1 MRRSDGDGVM
11 TRRSFLRGAMVV
23 LGAGASTALAAAC
36 GRQAP
41 APAAQQGS
49 GTASGPVVPTS
60 TPRTV
65 PPTAAPAPAAAAA
78 PTQAA
83 PAQTGAAAPPTA
95 APAAAAPAAAAKPGL
110 VNNRVPLVREQDPGP
125 PKRGGILETSLGK
138 DPETLEVMQSVNGP
152 LRITASLVYRRLV
165 QFRGTDYYDIDVEP
179 DMADSWTVSPDG
191 KTMTFKLHQG
201 IKWHNV
207 PPVNGR
213 EFTSDDVAWTV
224 NYYKTQ
230 AKDYAWLWDWVTKVE
245 TPDKYTVVFQA
256 DKPNAEALLNMA
268 VDNNAILPREVFEA
282 DGNFRSKIIGTGPY
296 IWKNWEPGVKV
307 ELVKNPDY
315 WEVSELDG
323 KPLPYLDGITGY
335 IMPDYATRLAA
346 YRSGK
351 ISGHRWGFQPARNDV
366 DGLFKGM
373 QGQQR
378 WDGVHFLS
386 GGGFILNVT
395 KKPLD
400 DVRVRRAMSLALNRD
415 AIIKDVQQGAAQW
428 GGFITASFTKFAWP
442 EEKLKGL
449 EFFQFNPDRARAL
462 LKDAGAENAE
472 IQIDFHPDT
481 SPASK
486 VLVEMAQQMWKDVGL
501 NAVIVPSDV
510 PASYAK
516 RQSGDFMLFGNGV
529 GFSSASIDAATRQLY
544 RTDGGRNYTRNSD
557 PEFDKLADAQ
567 AVELDTQKRIQ
578 IVDQIQQYLYDQM
591 WSIPHYDAIDTLLN
605 QPWAKNW
612 PFHWQLGW
620 IHTERIWIDK

>member
-1 MRRSDGDGVM
+1 MTRSVSKGAM
-11 TRRSFLRGAMVV
+11 TRRSFLRGV
-23 LGAGASTALAAAC
+23 LYVAGAGAAASLAAAC

-41 APAAQQGS
+41 APAAQQQP
-49 GTASGPVVPTS
+49 SGPVVPTS
-60 TPRTV
+60 TPRPV
-65 PPTAAPAPAAAAA
+65 PTAAPTAVPAAPA
-78 PTQAA
+78 QAA
-83 PAQTGAAAPPTA
+83 PAQTTGAAQPTQ
-95 APAAAAPAAAAKPGL
+95 AAAKPAAL
-110 VNNRVPLVREQDPGP
+110 VNNRPPLVRPQDPGP

-152 LRITASLVYRRLV
+152 LRITSSLVYRRLV

-230 AKDYAWLWDWVTKVE
+230 SKEYAWLWDWVTKVE
-245 TPDKYTVVFQA
+245 TPDKYTVIFQA

-268 VDNNAILPREVFEA
+268 VDNNAILPKEVFEQ

-315 WEVSELDG
+315 WEVSEVDG

-351 ISGHRWGFQPARNDV
+351 IAGHRWGFQPARNDV
-366 DGLFKGM
+366 EGLFKGM

-386 GGGFILNVT
+386 GGGLNLNTT

-400 DVRVRRAMSLALNRD
+400 DVRVRRAMSMALNRD

-428 GGFITASFTKFAWP
+428 AGFISASFTKFAWP
-442 EEKLKGL
+442 EEKLKTL
-449 EFFQFNPDRARAL
+449 EYLKFNPDQARSL
-462 LKDAGAENAE
+462 IKDAGADGAQ
-472 IQIDFHPDT
+472 ILIDFHPDT
-481 SPASK
+481 SPAGK
-486 VLVEMAQQMWKDVGL
+486 VLVEMVQQMWKDVGL
-501 NAVIVPSDV
+501 NAVIDPTDV

-516 RQSGDFMLFGNGV
+516 RQSGDFMVFGNGV

-544 RTDGGRNYTRNSD
+544 HSQGGRNYTRNSD
-557 PEFDKLADAQ
+557 PEFDKLAEQQ
-567 AVELDTQKRIQ
+567 AIELDVEKRKQ
-578 IVDQIQQYLYDQM
+578 VVDKLQEIMYQQM
-591 WSIPHYDAIDTLLN
+591 WTVPHYDAIDTLLN

-612 PFHWQLGW
+612 GFHWQLGW
-620 IHTERIWIDK
+620 AHSERIWIDK

>member
-1 MRRSDGDGVM
+1 M
-11 TRRSFLRGAMVV
+11 LV
-23 LGAGASTALAAAC
+23 LGAGASAALIQAC
-36 GRQAP
+36 GPQAP
-41 APAAQQGS
+41 APPAGGGQAPAGAQSGAA
-49 GTASGPVVPTS
+49 VVLTS

-65 PPTAAPAPAAAAA
+65 PATQAPAAA
-78 PTQAA
+78 
-83 PAQTGAAAPPTA
+83 PTA
-95 APAAAAPAAAAKPGL
+95 APAAGAAPQPTAAARPVAAAG
-110 VNNRVPLVREQDPGP
+110 NRPPLVRQQDPGP

-152 LRITASLVYRRLV
+152 LRITSSLVYRRLV

-179 DMADSWTVSPDG
+179 DMADSWTVAPDG
-191 KTMTFKLHQG
+191 KSMTFKLHQG

-224 NYYKTQ
+224 DYYKT
-230 AKDYAWLWDWVTKVE
+230 KSKEYAWLWDWVTKVE
-245 TPDKYTVVFQA
+245 TPDKYTVVFHM

-268 VDNNAILPREVFEA
+268 VDNNAILPREVFEQY
-282 DGNFRSKIIGTGPY
+282 GNFRSKMIGTGPY

-366 DGLFKGM
+366 EGLVKGM

-386 GGGFILNVT
+386 GGGFVLNIS

-400 DVRVRRAMSLALNRD
+400 DLRVRRAMSLALNRD
-415 AIIKDVQQGAAQW
+415 AIIADVQQGAAQW
-428 GGFITASFTKFAWP
+428 GGFISASFTKFAWP
-442 EEKLKGL
+442 EDKLKGL
-449 EFFQFNPDRARAL
+449 EFLKYNPDQARQL
-462 LKDAGAENAE
+462 VKDAGAEGATV
-472 IQIDFHPDT
+472 IIDLHPDT
-481 SPASK
+481 TPGTK
-486 VLVEMAQQMWKDVGL
+486 ILVEMAQQMWKAIGL
-501 NAVIVPSDV
+501 NPTIDPTDV

-516 RQSGDFMLFGNGV
+516 RQSGDFMVFGNGV
-529 GFSSASIDAATRQLY
+529 GFSSASIDAATRQLFHSE
-544 RTDGGRNYTRNSD
+544 GQRNYTRNKD
-557 PEFDKLADAQ
+557 AEFDKLAEAQ
-567 AVELDTQKRIQ
+567 ATEMDQEKRKQ
-578 IVDQIQQYLYDQM
+578 IVDQIQQKIYDNM
-591 WSIPHYDAIDTLLN
+591 WTIPHYDAIDTLIN

-612 PFHWQLGW
+612 GFHWQLGW
-620 IHTERIWIDK
+620 AHSERIWVDK

>member
-1 MRRSDGDGVM
+1 MSAPL
-11 TRRSFLRGAMVV
+11 FQ
-23 LGAGASTALAAAC
+23 AC
-36 GRQAP
+36 APQAP
-41 APAAQQGS
+41 AAKPAGV
-49 GTASGPVVPTS
+49 VVPTS
-60 TPRTV
+60 TPLPAPPTSK
-65 PPTAAPAPAAAAA
+65 PTAAAEAKPTQQAPAQAASSAA
-78 PTQAA
+78 KPTQAA
-83 PAQTGAAAPPTA
+83 Q
-95 APAAAAPAAAAKPGL
+95 AAAKPAAAE
-110 VNNRVPLVREQDPGP
+110 RPPLVRQQDPGP

-152 LRITASLVYRRLV
+152 LRITSSLVYRRLV

-224 NYYKTQ
+224 DYYKTKS
-230 AKDYAWLWDWVTKVE
+230 KDYAWLWDWVTKVE
-245 TPDKYTVVFQA
+245 TPDKYTVVFHA

-323 KPLPYLDGITGY
+323 KPLPYLDGITGF

-351 ISGHRWGFQPARNDV
+351 IAGHRWGFQPARKDV
-366 DGLFKGM
+366 ESIVKGM

-378 WDGVHFLS
+378 WDGIHFLS

-415 AIIKDVQQGAAQW
+415 ALIQDTQQGAAQW
-428 GGFITASFTKFAWP
+428 AGFISASFTQYAWS
-442 EEKLKGL
+442 EEKLKGM
-449 EFFQFNPDRARAL
+449 EFLKFNPDQARSL
-462 LKDAGAENAE
+462 IKDAGAENAE

-481 SPASK
+481 QPAAK
-486 VLVEMAQQMWKDVGL
+486 VVVEMAQQMWKDVGL

-510 PASYAK
+510 PASYEK
-516 RQSGDFMLFGNGV
+516 RQTGDFMVFGNGV

-544 RTDGGRNYTRNSD
+544 HSEGGRNYTRNKD

-567 AVELDTQKRIQ
+567 AVELDVEKRKQ
-578 IVDQIQQYLYDQM
+578 IVDKIQQHIYDQM
-591 WSIPHYDAIDTLLN
+591 WSIPHYNAVDTLIN

-612 PFHWQLGW
+612 GFHWQLGW
-620 IHTERIWIDK
+620 AHSERIWIDK

>member
-1 MRRSDGDGVM
+1 
-11 TRRSFLRGAMVV
+11 
-23 LGAGASTALAAAC
+23 
-36 GRQAP
+36 
-41 APAAQQGS
+41 
-49 GTASGPVVPTS
+49 
-60 TPRTV
+60 
-65 PPTAAPAPAAAAA
+65 
-78 PTQAA
+78 
-83 PAQTGAAAPPTA
+83 
-95 APAAAAPAAAAKPGL
+95 
-110 VNNRVPLVREQDPGP
+110 
-125 PKRGGILETSLGK
+125 
-138 DPETLEVMQSVNGP
+138 
-152 LRITASLVYRRLV
+152 
-165 QFRGTDYYDIDVEP
+165 
-179 DMADSWTVSPDG
+179 
-191 KTMTFKLHQG
+191 MTFKLHQG

-230 AKDYAWLWDWVTKVE
+230 SKEYAWLWDWVTKVE

-268 VDNNAILPREVFEA
+268 VDNNAMLPHEVFEQ

-315 WEVSELDG
+315 WEVSEMDG

-351 ISGHRWGFQPARNDV
+351 IAGHRWGFQPARNDV
-366 DGLFKGM
+366 EGLVKGM
-373 QGQQR
+373 EGQRR

-386 GGGFILNVT
+386 GGGLNLNTT

-400 DVRVRRAMSLALNRD
+400 NVQVRRAMSMALNRD
-415 AIIKDVQQGAAQW
+415 AFIKDVQQGAAQW
-428 GGFITASFTKFAWP
+428 GGFISASFVKYAWP

-449 EFFQFNPDRARAL
+449 EFLQFNPDKARQMI
-462 LKDAGAENAE
+462 KDAGAENAK
-472 IQIDFHPDT
+472 ILIDFHPDT
-481 SPASK
+481 SPAGK
-486 VLVEMAQQMWKDVGL
+486 VLVEMVQQMWKDVGL
-501 NAVIVPSDV
+501 DAVIDPTDV

-516 RQSGDFMLFGNGV
+516 RQSGDFMVFGNGV

-544 RTDGGRNYTRNSD
+544 HSEGQRNYTRNKD
-557 PEFDKLADAQ
+557 PEFDKLAEAQ
-567 AVELDTQKRIQ
+567 AVEIDPQKRIQ
-578 IVDQIQQYLYDQM
+578 IVDQIQQKLYENL
-591 WSIPHYDAIDTLLN
+591 WTIPHYDVIDTLLN

-612 PFHWQLGW
+612 GFHWQLGW
-620 IHTERIWIDK
+620 THSERIWIDK